1 MMLRLLRG
9 DFTESFCHVPVAS
22 GFGTFRHLGVRL
34 AELSILTDDRICEI
48 VPVLAH
54 KPVHPSC
61 LAEVALLGLR
71 RLLQNLRECD
81 LTFLPRTLR
90 ESSVFQNSERLV
102 LHRGFQILPGLRL
115 NLLLRH
121 SQIEGQQ
128 NCSSHCYNQRSWTL
142 ALHRSLL
149 L

>member
-9 DFTESFCHVPVAS
+9 DLTESFCHVLVAS

-34 AELSILTDDRICEI
+34 AELGILTDDRICEI

-54 KPVHPSC
+54 KPVHASY

-90 ESSVFQNSERLV
+90 ESSVFQNGERLMNC
-102 LHRGFQILPGLRL
+102 LRL
-115 NLLLRH
+115 VIAQLVNTMLTADTMTCINQYLRMARR
-121 SQIEGQQ
+121 
-128 NCSSHCYNQRSWTL
+128 RSGY
-142 ALHRSLL
+142 
-149 L
+149 